1 MRNIIGV
8 YGLLASGKTT
18 FSKTLSSYINALYI
32 SADEIGHLALTSK
45 KYDIVNAFG
54 LRILDEDN
62 NINRKTLGRI
72 VFSDKKKL
80 KKLESISH
88 PFILD
93 QIKKIIES
101 TDKDIVIEAALLHRI
116 KIDKL
121 CNLKIYIDSKVSSIV
136 SRLKNRSIDEDKAR
150 KLIKIQRDVKIKKS
164 DADIVVKNMRD
175 YKKLL
180 VITKKIGLQYGS
192 ERLYKKQRRRQITYK

>member
-1 MRNIIGV
+1 
-8 YGLLASGKTT
+8 
-18 FSKTLSSYINALYI
+18 LYFLI
-32 SADEIGHLALTSK
+32 
-45 KYDIVNAFG
+45 
-54 LRILDEDN
+54 
-62 NINRKTLGRI
+62 
-72 VFSDKKKL
+72 KKKL

>member
-1 MRNIIGV
+1 MRNVIGV

-18 FSKTLSSYINALYI
+18 FSKMLSSYIDALYI
-32 SADEIGHLALTSK
+32 SADEIGHAALTLK
-45 KYDIVNAFG
+45 KDDIVHAFG
-54 LRILDEDN
+54 LSILDEDN

-93 QIKKIIES
+93 QIKKIIDS

-121 CNLKIYIDSKVSSIV
+121 CNLKIYIDSNVSSIV

-150 KLIKIQRDVKIKKS
+150 KLIKIQRDVKINKS

-175 YKKLL
+175 YRNLL
-180 VITKKIGLQYGS
+180 IITKKIGLQYGS
-192 ERLYKKQRRRQITYK
+192 EKLYKKQRRRQITYK